1 MYINQKWD
9 YPAMAVCA
17 TKLDELRDA
26 SNTNKVAMDNAFET
40 LAAGVQAEVGKAF
53 VSAYSEHVS
62 SIQLFAQVLDAE
74 AQLLRNNENAMKSAD
89 EEIAMQIR
97 SMFSV

>member
-17 TKLDELRDA
+17 AKLDELCHA
-26 SNTNKVAMDNAFET
+26 SNSNKTAMDNAIEN

-53 VSAYSEHVS
+53 VAAYSEHVS
-62 SIQLFAQVLDAE
+62 SIQLFTQVLSAE
-74 AQLLRNNENAMKSAD
+74 AQLLRNNSNTMQQAD
-89 EEIAMQIR
+89 EEIAAQVR
-97 SMFSV
+97 AMFAV